1 MPEKVKERFFA
12 ILKSA
17 TVPDVDQKA
26 CRGANLSSASIL
38 GKDANK
44 TDFTN
49 SVTNKETMNKNK
61 TFNYEHFVAGLS
73 GGTIST
79 MLLHPLDLLKI
90 RFAVNDGIIRTIP
103 RYGGLVSGIQ
113 DIVKTE
119 GIRGLYRGVS
129 PNMLGSGASWGLYLF
144 FYRTMKNRLQD
155 GDPNKIIGVKM
166 SLFATAQAGIFT
178 NLITNPLWVI
188 KTRMCLQYSG
198 DSALPE
204 SRRYSGIIDA
214 VRKIFKTE
222 GFKGFYKGL
231 VPGMFGVT
239 HGCIQFVIYEEAKLR
254 YNVYKEMPLETKLG
268 YVSNVVFAALSK
280 FVAAICTYPYQ
291 VVRTRLQDQHH
302 DYRGSLD
309 CINRT
314 WRSEGF
320 KGFYKGISPY
330 MLHVTPNILVVMFF
344 YENSND
350 IIPSIRKFVLGVDS

>member
-1 MPEKVKERFFA
+1 
-12 ILKSA
+12 
-17 TVPDVDQKA
+17 
-26 CRGANLSSASIL
+26 
-38 GKDANK
+38 
-44 TDFTN
+44 
-49 SVTNKETMNKNK
+49 MNKSK
-61 TFNYEHFVAGLS
+61 MFNYEHFVAGLS

-90 RFAVNDGIIRTIP
+90 RFAVNDGMIRTIP
-103 RYGGLVSGIQ
+103 KYGGLVSGIQ

-144 FYRTMKNRLQD
+144 FYRTIKNRLQD

-198 DSALPE
+198 DNALPE

-239 HGCIQFVIYEEAKLR
+239 HGCIQFVIYEESKLR
-254 YNVYKEMPLETKLG
+254 YNIYKGMPLDTKLG
-268 YVSNVVFAALSK
+268 YVSNVIFAALSK

-302 DYRGSLD
+302 DYRGTVD

-314 WRSEGF
+314 WRFEGWR
-320 KGFYKGISPY
+320 GFYKGLSMNLIRVIPATV
-330 MLHVTPNILVVMFF
+330 VTLVV
-344 YENSND
+344 YENVSHLLLGL
-350 IIPSIRKFVLGVDS
+350 RKPNVIEGTSTNTLKNNKEKLVES